1 MNARVAVIGLLGLAT
16 GLYGASIW
24 DGIYT
29 QAQANR
35 GEEQYALE
43 CAPCHSEDLIGNGFA
58 PPLAGAEFLANWN
71 KKTVGGL
78 FERIRTTM
86 PDNNPGGLAR
96 EAFVDITAFLLSA
109 NKFPAGTTPLD
120 ADNGSLDAIRIEPK

>member
-1 MNARVAVIGLLGLAT
+1 MKTRIAVIALLGLAT

-29 QAQANR
+29 QAQADR
-35 GEEQYALE
+35 GEEQYEE
-43 CAPCHSEDLIGNGFA
+43 CAPCHSPDLIGNGFA
-58 PPLAGAEFLANWN
+58 PPLAGAEFLATWN
-71 KKTVGGL
+71 KKTVGTL

-96 EAFVDITAFLLSA
+96 ETYVDITAFLLRA
-109 NKFPAGTTPLD
+109 NKFPAGKTPLD
-120 ADNGSLDAIRIEPK
+120 ADNGSLDQIRFEPK